1 MPPKWNKYTINTDS
15 LPHLYLQEQEFKS
28 ENACELVIAS
38 IYLYHI
44 LIIDI
49 CV

>member
-1 MPPKWNKYTINTDS
+1 MPSKWNNYIINIDP
-15 LPHLYLQEQEFKS
+15 LLYLYLQEFKS
-28 ENACELVIAS
+28 ENACELVIAI

>member
-1 MPPKWNKYTINTDS
+1 MPPKWNNYVINIDP
-15 LPHLYLQEQEFKS
+15 LPYLYLQEFKS
-28 ENACELVIAS
+28 ENACELVIAI
-38 IYLYHI
+38 IYPYRI

>member
-1 MPPKWNKYTINTDS
+1 MPPKWNKYIINIDS
-15 LPHLYLQEQEFKS
+15 LPHLYLQEFKS
-28 ENACELVIAS
+28 ENAYELVIAI